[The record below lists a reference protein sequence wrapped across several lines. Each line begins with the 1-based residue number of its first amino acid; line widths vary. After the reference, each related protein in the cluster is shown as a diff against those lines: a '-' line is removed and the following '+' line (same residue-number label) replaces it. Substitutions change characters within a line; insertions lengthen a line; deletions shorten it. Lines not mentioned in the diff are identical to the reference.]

1 MKKIEEEF
9 LRGLDKSFEYNK
21 SFDDLKDKINIVRF
35 QKVNTGSSKALN
47 RIWGAVVAFVLFV
60 AIVIPVAFSIFNT
73 NGLNSGLGGDSSID
87 GTPPKDPPDGETPPT
102 GGLPDYEGD
111 KKIKYSVNKTNAVQF
126 FSADETYDITS
137 VLLIYNK
144 ETNNKVLEDMA
155 ANQMEAA
162 YSNLFEALSNGKF
175 DEEYFKTNALVIC
188 PFVYSSSERDI
199 ALTDCY
205 VDAKE
210 NSLNLHFSLYSP
222 EYVDNDL
229 WIEFFLLEIKK
240 ESLSGA
246 DDLTGKIHVLNTRD
260 NSNRSAYYGLKQ
272 E

>member
-9 LRGLDKSFEYNK
+9 LKELDNSFEYNK
-21 SFDDLKDKINIVRF
+21 SFDDIKDKINIVRF

-60 AIVIPVAFSIFNT
+60 AIVIPVALSV
-73 NGLNSGLGGDSSID
+73 LNSNLLNSDLGGKDTAD
-87 GTPPKDPPDGETPPT
+87 GTPPKENDPPT
-102 GGLPDYEGD
+102 GGLPDYPDG
-111 KKIKYSVNKTNAVQF
+111 KKIEYSVNKTDAVQF
-126 FSADETYDITS
+126 FSDDETYEITS
-137 VLLIYNK
+137 VLLIYSK
-144 ETNNKVLEDMA
+144 ETNNKVLEDMT
-155 ANQMEAA
+155 ANQTEAA
-162 YSNLFEALSNGKF
+162 YPNLFQALSNGKF
-175 DEEYFKTNALVIC
+175 DEEYFEANTLVIC

-199 ALTDCY
+199 ALADCY

-222 EYVDNDL
+222 EYVDHDL
-229 WIEFFLLEIKK
+229 WIEFFLLEIKN
-240 ESLSGA
+240 ESLAGA
-246 DDLTGKIHVLNTRD
+246 DNLTGKIHVLNTRD

>member
-9 LRGLDKSFEYNK
+9 IKGLDKSFEYNK
-21 SFDDLKDKINIVRF
+21 SFDDIKDKINIVRF

-47 RIWGAVVAFVLFV
+47 RICGAVIAFVLFV
-60 AIVIPVAFSIFNT
+60 AIVIPVTIYIFNT
-73 NGLNSGLGGDSSID
+73 NGLNSGLGGNDTAD
-87 GTPPKDPPDGETPPT
+87 GNPPKDNDPPT

-111 KKIKYSVNKTNAVQF
+111 KKLSYRLTKSEAVQF
-126 FSADETYDITS
+126 LSSDTSYDVTS
-137 VLLIYNK
+137 ILLVHNA
-144 ETNNKVLEDMA
+144 EANDKVLDDMT
-155 ANQMEAA
+155 ANQTGAI
-162 YSNLFEALSNGKF
+162 YPNLVELLSNEKF
-175 DEEYFKTNALVIC
+175 DEAYFEANSIVVC

-199 ALTDCY
+199 ELTNCY

-240 ESLSGA
+240 ESLVGA
-246 DDLTGKIHVLNTRD
+246 DNLTGKIHVLNTRD
-260 NSNRSAYYGLKQ
+260 NSNRSAYYGLK
-272 E
+272 